1 MYRSFIF
8 VVLFGLYCL
17 KAILRSFCG
26 LDFAFKL
33 EFKLKFMYVVLK
45 SAFSSR
51 YDDLCIFCVC
61 VGFLKV
67 VQKLSYAKIWRF
79 VFFLFTRIGFITLV
93 F

>member
-1 MYRSFIF
+1 M
-8 VVLFGLYCL
+8 LFGLYCL

-51 YDDLCIFCVC
+51 YDDFVYFLRLRGIFKSC
-61 VGFLKV
+61 
-67 VQKLSYAKIWRF
+67 AKI
-79 VFFLFTRIGFITLV
+79 
-93 F
+93 